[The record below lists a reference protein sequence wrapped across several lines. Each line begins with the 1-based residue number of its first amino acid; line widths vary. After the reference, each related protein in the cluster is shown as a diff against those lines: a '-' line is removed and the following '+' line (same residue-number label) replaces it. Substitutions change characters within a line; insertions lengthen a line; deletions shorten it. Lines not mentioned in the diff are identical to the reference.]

1 MNHRHFFKILLSG
14 LWIFMLP
21 SIGSAGTAG
30 KISGTI
36 SDGKTGAALPGA
48 NVVIEG
54 TGFGSVTD
62 GNGNFTIL
70 NVPPGMYS
78 VRASYLGY
86 VTMTIQN
93 LQVHIDQTTKADA
106 KLEMQALVGES
117 VVVVA
122 HRSIVKPD
130 VATSVVAVTNQEI
143 EELPVADV
151 QSIVGLQAGIR
162 GELEIRGGEASEA
175 LFQVNGLTLR
185 DPRNNK
191 PISNIALSSVKE
203 VSVERGGFNAE
214 YGQIRS
220 GLINV
225 VTKEGSTSSYFGT
238 ATIRYSPY
246 APKNFGISPFDANSM
261 WLRPYT
267 DPAVCWTGTKNGAW
281 DQYTQSQNLEF
292 AGWNEISRILNQD
305 NDPNNDLTPLATQRR
320 FLWETRKRPKVA
332 PDYTVDAGFGG
343 PVPFIGKT
351 LGNLRFFGA
360 YRRDREMLLVPLTR
374 DDNLNWDGNL
384 RLDSDIS
391 KSMKIRITALGGK
404 LYTQARNWQE
414 GAYIQTPDEVSQFG
428 SEIPSNLWSTGYFS
442 PVEIDHKALSARLT
456 HFINQKTFYE
466 IQIEHINRRY
476 HVTAARE
483 RDLAK
488 KFEIIPGYYVDE
500 APFGYS
506 PEQTSGVTGL
516 EFGGHTSKQRDF
528 SKVSATTLRADL
540 TSQMNFNNLVKTG
553 LEFVYNNLDL
563 DYGQIASLTW
573 GKNYEDRVQKH
584 IFPLRAS
591 VYLQDKLETKGFIA
605 NLGARLDYSN
615 ANTEWYNVDPY
626 DPSFF
631 SQLYSMAK
639 TYNMKETKP
648 QWQISPRLGIS
659 HPVTEN
665 SKLFFN
671 YGHFKQMPSYQE
683 AFRLGRGSNRK
694 MTIFGNPDLIL
705 AKTVSY
711 ELGYDHSLFND
722 FLVQVA
728 AFYHDII
735 DEQNQTA
742 YISPSGVSYE
752 KITSNNYKDI
762 RGFELTLRK
771 NRGRYWTA
779 FGNYTY
785 QVTTRG
791 HFGTENLYQ
800 DPSEQKRENER
811 TQNLYQ
817 ERPMPSPYA
826 RANVTFYTPPEFGPQ
841 LAYSRPFGDLMLS
854 LIFDWESGEWSTFN
868 PQNPLI
874 AYNVQRKD
882 VFDTQL
888 RFVKSFKVKKFN
900 FQLFVDVYN
909 ALNHKQMSLNSF
921 GGRAGD
927 YENYM
932 NSLHLPRSTAYSN
945 IPGDDQIG
953 EYRREGIDYQPVFG
967 RGSIDLNNDKGVP
980 GEVYYDFASG
990 KYMEDSD
997 GNKNWREVDTSRID
1011 RILKTKAYI
1020 DMPNK
1025 TSFTFLNP
1033 RQIFFGMRITF
1044 ELN

>member
-1 MNHRHFFKILLSG
+1 MNHRNCLRILIPG
-14 LWIFMLP
+14 LWIFLAP
-21 SIGSAGTAG
+21 AAGISGTAG

-54 TGFGSVTD
+54 TGYGAVTD
-62 GNGNFTIL
+62 ANGNFTIL
-70 NVPPGMYS
+70 NVPPGTVS
-78 VRASYLGY
+78 VKASYLGY
-86 VTMTIQN
+86 VTTTIRN
-93 LQVHIDQTTKADA
+93 LEIHIDQTTKADA
-106 KLEMQALVGES
+106 GLESRALVGES
-117 VVVVA
+117 IVVVA
-122 HRSIVKPD
+122 QRSVVKPD
-130 VATSVVAVTNQEI
+130 VATSVVAVTGQEI
-143 EELPVADV
+143 AELPVADV
-151 QSIVGLQAGIR
+151 QSMVGLQAGIR

-185 DPRNNK
+185 DPRNNM
-191 PISNIALSSVKE
+191 PISSIALSSVQE

-225 VTKEGSTSSYFGT
+225 VTKEGSTSGYFGT

-267 DPAVCWTGTKNGAW
+267 DPSVCWTGTKKGGW
-281 DQYTQSQNLEF
+281 DAYTQSQNIEF
-292 AGWNEISRILNQD
+292 AGWNEISRILNTD
-305 NDPNNDLTPLATQRR
+305 NDPNNNLSPLAAQRL
-320 FLWETRKRPKVA
+320 FMWETRKRPKVA
-332 PDYTVDAGFGG
+332 PDYNIDAGFGG
-343 PVPFIGKT
+343 PVPIIGKS
-351 LGNLRFFGA
+351 LGNLRFFAA

-374 DDNLNWDGNL
+374 ADNLNWDGNL

-391 KSMKIRITALGGK
+391 NSIKLRVTALGGK

-428 SEIPSNLWSTGYFS
+428 AETASNLWSTGYFS

-456 HFINQKTFYE
+456 HFISQKTFYE
-466 IQIEHINRRY
+466 IQLEHIYRRY
-476 HVTAARE
+476 RVTAARE
-483 RDLAK
+483 RDLTK
-488 KFEIIPGYYVDE
+488 KNEIVPGFFVDE

-506 PEQTSGVTGL
+506 PEQSSGVTGL
-516 EFGGHTSKQRDF
+516 EFGGHTCKQRDF
-528 SKVSATTLRADL
+528 SKVSATTLKADL
-540 TSQMNFNNLVKTG
+540 TSQVNFNNMVKTG
-553 LEFVYNNLDL
+553 MEIVYNNLDL
-563 DYGQIASLTW
+563 DYGQIASLSW
-573 GKNYEDRVQKH
+573 GKNYEDRVQKN
-584 IFPLRAS
+584 IFPIRAAL
-591 VYLQDKLETKGFIA
+591 YFQDKLETRGFIA
-605 NLGARLDYSN
+605 NLGARLDYSD
-615 ANTEWYNVDPY
+615 ANTNWYNVDAY

-631 SQLYSMAK
+631 TQMYSATK
-639 TYNMKETKP
+639 TYAMKPTKP

-683 AFRLGRGSNRK
+683 AFRLGRRSNRSL
-694 MTIFGNPDLIL
+694 TIFGNPDLIL

-722 FLVQVA
+722 FLIQVA

-735 DEQNQTA
+735 NEQNQTA
-742 YISPSGVSYE
+742 YIAPSGVSYQR
-752 KITSNNYKDI
+752 ITSNNYKDI

-791 HFGTENLYQ
+791 HFGTQILYQ
-800 DPSEQKRENER
+800 DPSEQKRENEK

-826 RANVTFYTPPEFGPQ
+826 RANVTLYSPAEFGPGPVGFKP
-841 LAYSRPFGDLMLS
+841 LGDWTLS
-854 LIFDWESGEWSTFN
+854 LIFDWEAGAWGTHN
-868 PQNPLI
+868 PMNPLVQF
-874 AYNVQRKD
+874 NVQQKD

-888 RFVKSFKVKKFN
+888 RFVKSFKMKGVN
-900 FQLFVDVYN
+900 FQLFADVYN
-909 ALNHKQMSLNSF
+909 ALNHRQMSLNAF

-927 YENYM
+927 YEDYM
-932 NSLHLPRSTAYSN
+932 NSLHLPGSTAYNN
-945 IPGDDQIG
+945 IPGDDRIG
-953 EYRREGIDYQPVFG
+953 EYRKDGVDYQPMYW
-967 RGSIDLNNDKGVP
+967 RGSIDINGDRGVP
-980 GEVYYDFASG
+980 GEIYYNSASG
-990 KYMEDSD
+990 KYMEDTD
-997 GNKNWREVDTSRID
+997 GNKAWREVGNGRID
-1011 RILKTKAYI
+1011 RILKDKAYI
-1020 DMPNK
+1020 NMPNK

-1044 ELN
+1044 DLN